1 MGWSIDRCVRV
12 SSVVRYPVAAS
23 GFRRRTVEIETSGF
37 FTGANL
43 LQDGERAPKGPKRG
57 TYLLTRDDGTS
68 AVARLKT
75 SAFMVDPV
83 PAMEIDGQRFHA
95 VRPLR
100 WYEMVWIGLPV
111 LLIFVGGAL
120 GAVVGAV
127 AASASATVFRSDR
140 PAAVRYGLTGGLS
153 ILSVIVYIVLASVF
167 LSLIGR

>member
-1 MGWSIDRCVRV
+1 MRF
-12 SSVVRYPVAAS
+12 PVEAS
-23 GFRRRTVEIETSGF
+23 GFKRRPLEVETSGF
-37 FTGANL
+37 FTGASL

-57 TYLLTRDDGTS
+57 TYLLIRDDGTS

-83 PAMEIDGQRFHA
+83 PAIEIEGERFHA

-100 WYEMVWIGLPV
+100 WHEMVWIGLPI

-120 GAVVGAV
+120 GAIVGAV
-127 AASASATVFRSDR
+127 AASASATVFRSER
-140 PAAVRYGLTGGLS
+140 PAAVRYALTGGLS
-153 ILSVIVYIVLASVF
+153 ILSVIVYIVLATVF